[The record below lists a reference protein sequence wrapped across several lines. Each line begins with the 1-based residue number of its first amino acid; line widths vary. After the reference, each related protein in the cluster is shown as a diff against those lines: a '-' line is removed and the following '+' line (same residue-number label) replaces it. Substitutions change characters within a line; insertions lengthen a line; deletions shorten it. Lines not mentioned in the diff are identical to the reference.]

1 MSKVFNQYFSRYAE
15 NEVAVL
21 TQYESRLPDEFTVDH
36 VVVIPAY
43 QETSAFIERFL
54 AAPLSTSPV
63 LMVVV
68 INEPIAEPITE
79 LIAKSVTESR
89 REGSSIDDYD
99 GINPQKALYQY
110 ALSCGDNCWQYDNLT
125 LIKVTKSQTWLLVV
139 DRFTHA
145 IDKEQGV
152 GLARKIGTDLSAYLI
167 SVKRVRQTW
176 ICSSD
181 ADAYLPDDYFNAL
194 HKRDKNTVVCC
205 FNFKHSSENRSIH
218 QANFLYESALRYYVA
233 GLHYAHSPYAFFTIG
248 SILAFK
254 AEVYVQ
260 ARGFPKRSAGEDFYL
275 LNKLA
280 KLGAVEFIED
290 VTVELEARTSQR
302 VPFGTGP
309 AVQKIL
315 DLQAGHLDY
324 CYYHPEV
331 FTSLKTVL
339 SAFPT
344 LWHYRGDLIAWS
356 EQLSKPISEALNQ
369 IGFEAFVEKQINNN
383 EKQFNKQ
390 LVVWFDAFKTL
401 KFIHNLREN
410 HYQDIPLAQA
420 LLTAPFTVKLNN
432 EPKL

>member
-15 NEVAVL
+15 SEVAVL
-21 TQYESRLPDEFTVDH
+21 TQYESGLPDEFTVDH

-54 AAPLSTSPV
+54 ASSLSKSPV
-63 LMVVV
+63 LMVLV
-68 INEPIAEPITE
+68 INEPITESIAE
-79 LIAKSVTESR
+79 LIAESVTESL
-89 REGSSIDDYD
+89 REDNSVANYNE
-99 GINPQKALYQY
+99 INQQKALYQY

-125 LIKVTKSQTWLLVV
+125 LIKVAQSQTWLLVV
-139 DRFTHA
+139 DRFTRA

-167 SVKRVRQTW
+167 SVNRIRQTW

-194 HKRDKNTVVCC
+194 HTRDKNTVVCC
-205 FNFKHSSENRSIH
+205 FNFTHSSEDKSIH

-233 GLHYAHSPYAFFTIG
+233 GLHYADSPYAFFTIG

-275 LNKLA
+275 INKLA
-280 KLGAVEFIED
+280 KLGAVEFIEE
-290 VTVELEARTSQR
+290 VTVKLDARTSQR

-315 DLQAGHLDY
+315 DLQASHLDY
-324 CYYHPEV
+324 CYYHPQV
-331 FTSLKTVL
+331 FTLLKAVL
-339 SAFPT
+339 SAFAN
-344 LWHYRGDLIAWS
+344 LWHYRGDLIAWLEPLS
-356 EQLSKPISEALNQ
+356 EPIVTALNQ
-369 IGFEAFVEKQINNN
+369 IGFEAFVEKQINNS

-401 KFIHNLREN
+401 KFIHNIREN

-420 LLTAPFTVKLNN
+420 LLTAPFRLK
-432 EPKL
+432 

>member
-15 NEVAVL
+15 SEVAVL
-21 TQYESRLPDEFTVDH
+21 TQYESGLPDKFTVDH

-54 AAPLSTSPV
+54 ASSLSKSPV
-63 LMVVV
+63 LMVLV
-68 INEPIAEPITE
+68 INEPITESIAEPITE
-79 LIAKSVTESR
+79 LIAESVTESL
-89 REGSSIDDYD
+89 REDNSVANYNE
-99 GINPQKALYQY
+99 INQQKALYQY

-125 LIKVTKSQTWLLVV
+125 LIKVAQSQTWLLVV
-139 DRFTHA
+139 DRFTRA

-167 SVKRVRQTW
+167 SVNRIRQTW

-194 HKRDKNTVVCC
+194 HTRDKNTVVCC
-205 FNFKHSSENRSIH
+205 FNFTHSSEDKSIH

-233 GLHYAHSPYAFFTIG
+233 GLHYADSPYAFFTIG

-275 LNKLA
+275 INKLA
-280 KLGAVEFIED
+280 KLGAVEFIEE
-290 VTVELEARTSQR
+290 VTVKLDARTSQR

-315 DLQAGHLDY
+315 DLQASHLDY
-324 CYYHPEV
+324 CYYHPQV
-331 FTSLKTVL
+331 FTLLKAVL
-339 SAFPT
+339 SAFAN
-344 LWHYRGDLIAWS
+344 LWHYRGDLIAWLEPLS
-356 EQLSKPISEALNQ
+356 EPIVTALNQ
-369 IGFEAFVEKQINNN
+369 IGFEAFVEKQINNS

-401 KFIHNLREN
+401 KFIHNIREN

-420 LLTAPFTVKLNN
+420 LLTAPFRLK
-432 EPKL
+432 

>member
-15 NEVAVL
+15 SEVAVL
-21 TQYESRLPDEFTVDH
+21 AQYESRLPNEFTVDH

-43 QETSAFIERFL
+43 QETSAFIEHFL
-54 AAPLSTSPV
+54 ASSLSKSPV
-63 LMVVV
+63 LMVLV
-68 INEPIAEPITE
+68 INEPITE
-79 LIAKSVTESR
+79 HFTESIAGSVTESL
-89 REGSSIDDYD
+89 REDNSVANYNE
-99 GINPQKALYQY
+99 INQQKALYQY
-110 ALSCGDNCWQYDNLT
+110 ALSCGDNCWQHDNLA
-125 LIKVTKSQTWLLVV
+125 LIKVAQSQTWLLVV
-139 DRFTHA
+139 DRFTQA

-167 SVKRVRQTW
+167 SVNRIRQTW

-194 HKRDKNTVVCC
+194 HTRDKNTVVCC
-205 FNFKHSSENRSIH
+205 FNFKHSSEDKSIH

-248 SILAFK
+248 STLAFK

-260 ARGFPKRSAGEDFYL
+260 ARGFPKRGAGEDFYL
-275 LNKLA
+275 INKLA
-280 KLGAVEFIED
+280 KLGDVEFIEE
-290 VTVELEARTSQR
+290 VTVTLEARTSQR

-315 DLQAGHLDY
+315 DLQASHLDY
-324 CYYHPEV
+324 CYYHPQV
-331 FTSLKTVL
+331 FILLKAVL
-339 SAFPT
+339 SAFAN
-344 LWHYRGDLIAWS
+344 LWHHRDDLIAWLEPLS
-356 EQLSKPISEALNQ
+356 EPIITALNH
-369 IGFEAFVEKQINNN
+369 IGFAAFVEKQINNS

-401 KFIHNLREN
+401 KFIHNIREN

-420 LLTAPFTVKLNN
+420 LLTAPFRLK
-432 EPKL
+432 